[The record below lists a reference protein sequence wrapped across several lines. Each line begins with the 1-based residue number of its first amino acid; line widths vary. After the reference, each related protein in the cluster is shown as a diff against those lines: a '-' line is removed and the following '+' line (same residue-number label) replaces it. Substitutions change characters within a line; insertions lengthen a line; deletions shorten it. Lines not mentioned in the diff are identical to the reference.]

1 MNTMR
6 INLLVCAFLA
16 FANLVSAQGQ
26 GPVRGQGQGLGRGQ
40 GPRPKPEMTAWWDQP
55 IVRDLGLSDEQNRQ
69 IRAIVRE
76 SRNHLIQLRNA
87 VDNAEAVLRDAMDEE
102 SVDTR
107 RAEAAIEQVVATH
120 AEMMRA
126 VSQMSLKLRIILT
139 TAQWQELEKREV
151 QPPPPLPG
159 QPQRKKEPGD
169 DQLAPSRLPDKDGM
183 GFIARL
189 FSGPDL

>member
-1 MNTMR
+1 
-6 INLLVCAFLA
+6 
-16 FANLVSAQGQ
+16 
-26 GPVRGQGQGLGRGQ
+26 
-40 GPRPKPEMTAWWDQP
+40 MTAWWDQP
-55 IVRDLGLSDEQNRQ
+55 IVRNLGLSDEQNRQ

-76 SRNHLIQLRNA
+76 SRNRLIQLRDA

-169 DQLAPSRLPDKDGM
+169 DQYKR
-183 GFIARL
+183 
-189 FSGPDL
+189 